1 MDAKVVWLFVFVL
14 LYWGYCIF
22 WGVKGAL
29 TSRTASDYFIAGR
42 GISIWVF
49 VLAAT
54 ATSFSGWTFM
64 GHPGLIYRD
73 GLPYA
78 YASFYAI
85 TIPFTGVLFLKRQWM
100 IGKRFGFVTPGE
112 MLSDYFRSDTIRIL
126 VVIVALVFSVPYLGV
141 QLRASGFLFN
151 VLTDGMLDVNFGMWV
166 LSAVVIIYVA
176 SGGLRAVAYVDTM
189 QCVLLAVGIVAIGI
203 IALSHVGGM
212 GRMIDGIA
220 ALSEDDRR
228 AGAAAVAALET
239 RGLTYS
245 EAQARIAA
253 AADDPALAAEA
264 AELTPLVAEAKRVTP
279 DGYSHY
285 IAIPGV
291 IQFVDAGSKAQGGAW
306 TGIMVLAYMF
316 ALMGIQSAPAFTMW
330 AFSNRTPR
338 PFAPQQVWA
347 SSFGIGLILFVFTAF
362 QGMGGHFLGAD
373 LDFHAAHPDKTAESA
388 NRLQA
393 SVIES
398 AYREDV
404 TDALDGAE
412 VGSIVAAALEIYRQ
426 SGAIPSFGDLAA
438 GEGDGATAAAKLVAW
453 HESGGAESGEDAG
466 RFDAAAAPALI
477 DLMNSEGKQ
486 GMLVPQMINLV
497 AGVAPWLVG
506 LLSVCA
512 LAAMQST
519 GAAYMS
525 TAGGM
530 LTRDLL
536 KHYIM
541 PAATHAQQKL
551 FGRLGV
557 VAIVLAALVVATVS
571 SDALVLLGGL
581 AVAYGF
587 QMWPALI
594 AVCWWPWLTR
604 AGVTLGLIAGLVAV
618 TLTETIG
625 QQLGVTAWG
634 RWPLTIHSA
643 GWGILF
649 NFGVAILVSAVT
661 QNKADLDH
669 KMLFHGFLREH
680 AGLPENKRH
689 LAPRAWALA
698 LIWFLFAIGP
708 GAVIGNTVF
717 GSPNDPS
724 SWLFG
729 IPSIWA
735 WQVLWWAIG
744 VFMMWFLAYKM
755 ELSTVPSREVEAL
768 RDDIGDVS
776 LAAGKA

>member
-1 MDAKVVWLFVFVL
+1 MEAKVIWLFVFVL
-14 LYWGYCIF
+14 LYWSYCIF

-29 TSRTASDYFIAGR
+29 TARTASDYFIAGR

-85 TIPFTGVLFLKRQWM
+85 TIPFTGVMFLKRQWM

-112 MLSDYFRSDTIRIL
+112 MLSDYFRSDAIRIL
-126 VVIVALVFSVPYLGV
+126 VVIVALVFSVPYLGI

-151 VLTDGMLDVNFGMWV
+151 VLTDGMLNVNVGMWL

-189 QCVLLAVGIVAIGI
+189 QCVLLAGGIIAIGI
-203 IALSHVGGM
+203 ITLSNVGGM
-212 GRMIDGIA
+212 GNLIQGIA
-220 ALSEDDRR
+220 ALTTIDEN
-228 AGAAAVAALET
+228 
-239 RGLTYS
+239 
-245 EAQARIAA
+245 
-253 AADDPALAAEA
+253 
-264 AELTPLVAEAKRVTP
+264 LTPA
-279 DGYSHY
+279 GYSHY

-291 IQFVDAGSKAQGGAW
+291 IQFVDAGAKAQGGAW
-306 TGIMVLAYMF
+306 TGIMVLTYMF

-330 AFSNRTPR
+330 AFSNKSPR

-347 SSFGIGLILFVFTAF
+347 SSFAIGLILFFFTAI
-362 QGMGGHFLGAD
+362 QGMGSHLLGAD
-373 LDFHAAHPDKTAESA
+373 TALLAAHPEVV
-388 NRLQA
+388 NN
-393 SVIES
+393 VM
-398 AYREDV
+398 
-404 TDALDGAE
+404 GA
-412 VGSIVAAALEIYRQ
+412 GLE
-426 SGAIPSFGDLAA
+426 G
-438 GEGDGATAAAKLVAW
+438 K
-453 HESGGAESGEDAG
+453 
-466 RFDAAAAPALI
+466 
-477 DLMNSEGKQ
+477 DLMESTGKQ
-486 GMLVPQMINLV
+486 GMLVPQLINLM
-497 AGVAPWLVG
+497 ADTAPWLVG

-536 KHYIM
+536 KHYLM
-541 PAATHAQQKL
+541 PGATHAQQKL
-551 FGRLGV
+551 AGRLGV
-557 VAIVLAALVVATVS
+557 VVIVLAALFVATVS

-587 QMWPALI
+587 QMWPSLI
-594 AVCWWPWLTR
+594 AICWWPFLTR
-604 AGVTLGLIAGLVAV
+604 AGVTLGLVAGLIAV
-618 TLTETIG
+618 TLTESIG
-625 QQLGVTAWG
+625 QKLGITGWG

-649 NFGVAILVSAVT
+649 NLGTAIIVSRFT
-661 QNKADLDH
+661 QNTGDMEH
-669 KMLFHGFLREH
+669 KMVFHTFLREH
-680 AGLPENKRH
+680 AGLPESKRY
-689 LAPRAWALA
+689 LIPRAWALT
-698 LIWFLFAIGP
+698 LVWFLFGIGP
-708 GAVIGNTVF
+708 GAVIGNSIF
-717 GSPNDPS
+717 GSPTDATT
-724 SWLFG
+724 WMFG

-735 WQVLWWAIG
+735 WQVLWWVIG

-755 ELSTVPSREVEAL
+755 ELSTVPLREVEAL
-768 RDDIGDVS
+768 HEDIGDIQ
-776 LAAGKA
+776 LAVDKP

>member
-1 MDAKVVWLFVFVL
+1 MDAKIVWLFVFVL
-14 LYWGYCIF
+14 LYWAYCIF

-85 TIPFTGVLFLKRQWM
+85 TIPFTGVMFLKRQWM

-112 MLSDYFRSDTIRIL
+112 MLSDYFRSDSIRIL

-176 SGGLRAVAYVDTM
+176 SGGLRAVAYVDTV
-189 QCVLLAVGIVAIGI
+189 QCLLLAGGIIAIGI
-203 IALSHVGGM
+203 IALVYVGGM
-212 GRMIDGIA
+212 GRMVDGIA
-220 ALSEDDRR
+220 ALSQEDQRV
-228 AGAAAVAALET
+228 GSEAVAALEE
-239 RGLTYS
+239 RGLTYAQ
-245 EAQARIAA
+245 AQARLGAA
-253 AADDPALAAEA
+253 AASPDDEALAAEA
-264 AELTPLVAEAKRVTP
+264 AELRPLVAAAKRVTP

-285 IAIPGV
+285 VAIPGV
-291 IQFVDAGSKAQGGAW
+291 IQFVDAGGKAQGGAW

-330 AFSNRTPR
+330 AFSNRSPK

-347 SSFGIGLILFVFTAF
+347 SSFGIGLILFAFTAI
-362 QGMGGHFLGAD
+362 QGMGSHLLGTD
-373 LDFHAAHPDKTAESA
+373 LAFYKAHPERVAESVTPVQA
-388 NRLQA
+388 NIVA
-393 SVIES
+393 ST
-398 AYREDV
+398 YREDV
-404 TDALDGAE
+404 TQVLETADLTA
-412 VGSIVAAALEIYRQ
+412 IVTAALAAWRD
-426 SGAIPSFGDLAA
+426 GDAVPTFGDIAA
-438 GEGDGATAAAKLVAW
+438 GEGPAAEAAARLVAW
-453 HESGGAESGEDAG
+453 HEGGT
-466 RFDAAAAPALI
+466 FDAAAAPALV
-477 DLMNSEGKQ
+477 DVMNSQGKQ
-486 GMLVPQMINLV
+486 GMLVPQLINLI
-497 AGVAPWLVG
+497 ADVAPWLVG

-536 KHYIM
+536 KHYIL

-551 FGRLGV
+551 FGRIGV
-557 VAIVLAALVVATVS
+557 IAIVVAALVVATVS

-594 AVCWWPWLTR
+594 AICWWPWLTR
-604 AGVTLGLIAGLVAV
+604 AGVTLGLVAGLVAV
-618 TLTETIG
+618 TLTESIG

-649 NFGVAILVSAVT
+649 NLGVAIVVSALT
-661 QNKADLDH
+661 QNEADHDH
-669 KMLFHGFLREH
+669 KMVFHGFLREH
-680 AGLPENKRH
+680 AGLPESKRH
-689 LAPRAWALA
+689 LIPRAWAIA
-698 LIWFLFAIGP
+698 LVWFLFAIGP
-708 GAVIGNTVF
+708 GAVVGNTIF
-717 GSPNDPS
+717 GAPNDPA
-724 SWLFG
+724 SWMFG

-735 WQVLWWAIG
+735 WQIVWWALG

-768 RDDIGDVS
+768 QEDIGDAQ
-776 LAAGKA
+776 LAAAGKS

>member
-1 MDAKVVWLFVFVL
+1 MDAKVIWLFVFVL

-29 TSRTASDYFIAGR
+29 ASRTASDYFIAGR

-112 MLSDYFRSDTIRIL
+112 MLSDYFRSDSIRIL
-126 VVIVALVFSVPYLGV
+126 VVIVALVFSVPYLGI

-151 VLTDGMLDVNFGMWV
+151 VLTDGMLDVNFGMWL

-176 SGGLRAVAYVDTM
+176 SGGLRAVAYVDTV
-189 QCVLLAVGIVAIGI
+189 QCVLLAGGIVAVGA
-203 IALSHVGGM
+203 IALAQIGGA
-212 GRMIDGIA
+212 GRLADGIA
-220 ALSEDDRR
+220 ALSEEDRR
-228 AGAAAVAALET
+228 VGSEAVAELESL
-239 RGLTYS
+239 GLTYA
-245 EAQARIAA
+245 EAQARIDAG
-253 AADDPALAAEA
+253 AADADALE
-264 AELTPLVAEAKRVTP
+264 PLVAKAKRVTP
-279 DGYSHY
+279 AGYSHY
-285 IAIPGV
+285 VAIPGA
-291 IQFVDAGSKAQGGAW
+291 IQFVDAGGKAQGGAW

-330 AFSNRTPR
+330 AFSNRSPR

-347 SSFGIGLILFVFTAF
+347 SSFGIGLIMFAFTAI
-362 QGMGGHFLGAD
+362 QGMGGHLLGAN
-373 LDFHAAHPDKTAESA
+373 LEFYKAHPDKTAESA
-388 NRLQA
+388 VRTQA
-393 SVIES
+393 SIVRS
-398 AYREDV
+398 TYREDV
-404 TDALDGAE
+404 ADALD
-412 VGSIVAAALEIYRQ
+412 AAALE
-426 SGAIPSFGDLAA
+426 SVVGAALAAWREADSVPTFGEVAA
-438 GEGDGATAAAKLVAW
+438 GEGP
-453 HESGGAESGEDAG
+453 GAEAAQRLLAHHEGGE
-466 RFDAAAAPALI
+466 FDAAAAPALV
-477 DLMNSEGKQ
+477 DLMDSAGKQ
-486 GMLVPQMINLV
+486 EMLVPQLINLI
-497 AGVAPWLVG
+497 ADAAPWLVG

-536 KHYIM
+536 KRYVM
-541 PAATHAQQKL
+541 PSASHAQQKL
-551 FGRLGV
+551 CGRIGV
-557 VAIVLAALVVATVS
+557 VAIVLAALVVATVT

-604 AGVTLGLIAGLVAV
+604 AGVTLGLAAGLAAV
-618 TLTETIG
+618 TATESIG
-625 QQLGVTAWG
+625 QQLGIEAWG

-649 NFGVAILVSAVT
+649 NLGVAIAVSAVT
-661 QNKADLDH
+661 QDESDRKH
-669 KMLFHGFLREH
+669 KMVFHDFLREH
-680 AGLPENKRH
+680 AGLPEEKRR
-689 LAPRAWALA
+689 LVPRAWALA
-698 LIWFLFAIGP
+698 VVWFLFAIGP
-708 GAVIGNTVF
+708 GAVIGNTAF
-717 GSPNDPS
+717 GAPNDPE
-724 SWLFG
+724 SWMFG
-729 IPSIWA
+729 VPSIWA
-735 WQVLWWAIG
+735 WQILWWAIG
-744 VFMMWFLAYKM
+744 VFMMWLLAYRM
-755 ELSTVPSREVEAL
+755 ELSTAPARAVEAL
-768 RDDIGDVS
+768 RDDIGD
-776 LAAGKA
+776 LQPAAAAAGKA